1 MYYIN
6 SKYIYIYIY
15 IYTIFSI
22 HPQNCI
28 VESNLAT

>member
-6 SKYIYIYIY
+6 SKYIYTY